1 MDNSVTDNKLLRY
14 IDGLIGLTGLIAVLI
29 VTVGVIFRFILKTS
43 MAWSDEV
50 LRTVFVWSYF
60 IGAAMQYKYH
70 GLMRLELIDS
80 KLKDKGDIK
89 AYKAILLVQ
98 EFIMFLFA
106 SIITY
111 YATNII
117 KIQVINKQV
126 TTTSGSPAW
135 IFTLG
140 FGIGMF
146 LLVVFSIQKIFN
158 IFKLKENKIV

>member
-1 MDNSVTDNKLLRY
+1 MDNKLLKY
-14 IDGLIGLTGLIAVLI
+14 IDGIIGLTGLVAVLI

-80 KLKDKGDIK
+80 NLKAKGNIK
-89 AYKAILLVQ
+89 GYKAVIIAQ
-98 EFIMFLFA
+98 EAVMLIFA

-111 YATNII
+111 YVANII
-117 KIQVINKQV
+117 KMQVINKQV
-126 TTTSGSPAW
+126 TTTSSSPAW

-146 LLVVFSIQKIFN
+146 LLIIFSAQKIFN
-158 IFKLKENKIV
+158 VFKLKENKI